1 LPAGGAGLKG
11 WILKRESGLR
21 IKIFFPTILA
31 VLILVLVLVLVMTYF
46 INSLTDTILLQTLQP
61 MAKTAALS
69 VQANLHL
76 LADRIFLIRDSALL
90 AGKENV
96 RAVLDHAERGIE
108 FVWIGLY
115 TAPGRL
121 QTGSENCPPHI
132 TGLDLFPAMEET
144 ENLVIGNTLVNAQ
157 GIEIVI
163 GTPVELEEEIFY
175 LAGSYKYDVLNDI
188 LSYINISS
196 GSTAYIIDE
205 KGKLMAHRDVDKV
218 RREESIF
225 DSLEDNAALR
235 EMVSQMARGQTGST
249 QISGGDAR
257 VFFSFAPIRG
267 THWSLAIETPRNDF
281 VSAARRGIITA
292 ILITVGLLLLFI
304 LIFNSFIGNILTRP
318 LRNITDDAN
327 RLAQGR
333 FIRRLP
339 PELIDR
345 NDEIGQLARAFQT
358 MSASIKGVITQIEQV
373 TRSARTGRLHD
384 RTDLSSLEGDYLRI
398 VAGANT
404 TLDLICAQ
412 FDAIPEALS
421 LFDGNRTM
429 LYSNRAMDEFL
440 LIHAIDPSD
449 PRLLERIAGGGS
461 PSSQDGLNPRAALLF
476 DHTVPHPEAFNAD
489 IALLGDSSGSNY
501 ILSMRRAVPFPAGSS
516 AGSSAGSLVE
526 PSYFPQDNSVCVM
539 LLLSDVT
546 MLTRAK
552 IDAETA
558 SRAKSDFLSRMSHEI
573 RTPMNAIIGMTQ
585 IAKSSADINKIRN
598 CLDQVENSS
607 DHLLGVINDILDFN
621 KIESGKL
628 SLEQEE
634 FSLMADLDFVVS
646 MMLPRA
652 REREIDILLNFGVIN
667 NDGVSG
673 DALRLNQVL
682 INLLSNAIKFSPIG
696 GRIDLN
702 VRELGHESGIGEY
715 RFEVIDRGIGISG
728 EQASRLFRPFEQADG
743 SITRNYGGTGLGLA
757 ISRSLVEMMGGGI
770 ALKSELGKGSSF
782 SFTIKCPARQKF
794 EDKTGGVR
802 EKDGTSGFDFSGKR
816 CLVVD
821 DIEINRE
828 IILELL
834 AGSGIGLETAA
845 NGREAVSRF
854 EASEEGRFDVILM
867 DMQMPVL
874 DGCSATREIR
884 KLPRKDASRVPII
897 AMTANVMQEDINRA
911 MESGMNAHLGKP
923 IELRGMLKVLKDQ
936 MGL

>member
-1 LPAGGAGLKG
+1 LAGGAGLKG

-31 VLILVLVLVLVMTYF
+31 VIILVLVLVLVMTYF

-96 RAVLDHAERGIE
+96 QAVLDHAEAGIE

-115 TAPGRL
+115 TASGRL
-121 QTGSENCPPHI
+121 QTGSENCPPSI
-132 TGLDLFPAMEET
+132 TGLDLFPVMEET
-144 ENLVIGNTLVNAQ
+144 GNLVIGNTLVNAR

-163 GTPVELEEEIFY
+163 GTPVELEGEIFY

-205 KGKLMAHRDVDKV
+205 KGKLMAHRDVEKV
-218 RREESIF
+218 RREGSIF

-235 EMVSQMARGQTGST
+235 EMVSQMAQGQTGST

-267 THWSLAIETPRNDF
+267 TYWSLAIETPRNDF
-281 VSAARRGIITA
+281 VSAARQGIITA

-327 RLAQGR
+327 RLAGGR
-333 FIRRLP
+333 FIRKLP
-339 PELIDR
+339 PELIER

-358 MSASIKGVITQIEQV
+358 MSASIKGVITRIEQV
-373 TRSARTGRLHD
+373 TRAARTGRLHD
-384 RTDLSSLEGDYLRI
+384 RADLSSLEGDYLRI

-421 LFDGNRTM
+421 LFDGNRDM

-440 LIHAIDPSD
+440 LIHGLDRSD
-449 PRLLERIAGGGS
+449 PRLLERIAGGGN
-461 PSSQDGLNPRAALLF
+461 SSSRDGLNPRAALLF
-476 DHTVPHPEAFNAD
+476 DHAVPYPEAFNAD

-501 ILSMRRAVPFPAGSS
+501 ILSMRRAVPFPAGPSP
-516 AGSSAGSLVE
+516 E
-526 PSYFPQDNSVCVM
+526 PSYFPRDNSVCVM

-552 IDAETA
+552 IDAESA
-558 SRAKSDFLSRMSHEI
+558 SRAKRDFLSRMSHEI

-585 IAKSSADINKIRN
+585 IAKSSADINKIRS

-652 REREIDILLNFGVIN
+652 RAREIDILLNFGVIN

-715 RFEVIDRGIGISG
+715 RFEVIDRGIGISE

-757 ISRSLVEMMGGGI
+757 ISRSLVEMMGGDI
-770 ALKSELGKGSSF
+770 ALKSDLGRGSSF
-782 SFTIKCPARQKF
+782 SFTIRCPARQKF

-802 EKDGTSGFDFSGKR
+802 EKDGALVFDFSGKR

-834 AGSGIGLETAA
+834 AESGIELETAA

-897 AMTANVMQEDINRA
+897 AMTANVMQEDISRA

-923 IELRGMLKVLKDQ
+923 IELRSMLKVLKDQ

>member
-1 LPAGGAGLKG
+1 
-11 WILKRESGLR
+11 LKRESGLR
-21 IKIFFPTILA
+21 LKIFFPTILA
-31 VLILVLVLVLVMTYF
+31 VIILVLVLVFVMTYI
-46 INSLTDTILLQTLQP
+46 INSLTDTILLRTLQP

-96 RAVLDHAERGIE
+96 QAVLDHAESGIE
-108 FVWIGLY
+108 FVWVGLY
-115 TAPGRL
+115 TDRGSL
-121 QTGSENCPPHI
+121 QTGSENCPPLI
-132 TGLDLFPAMEET
+132 AGLDLFSVMEET
-144 ENLVIGNTLVNAQ
+144 GNLVIGDTLVSPR

-163 GTPVELEEEIFY
+163 GTPVILEKELFY

-205 KGKLMAHRDVDKV
+205 DGKLMAHRDVDKV
-218 RREESIF
+218 RGEESIF
-225 DSLEDNAALR
+225 DSLEDNAAFR
-235 EMVSQMARGQTGST
+235 EMVFQMARGQTGST

-281 VSAARRGIITA
+281 VSAARRGIISA
-292 ILITVGLLLLFI
+292 IFITVGLLLLFVLI
-304 LIFNSFIGNILTRP
+304 LNSFIGNILTRP
-318 LRNITDDAN
+318 LRNITEDAN

-333 FIRRLP
+333 FVRKLP
-339 PELIDR
+339 PELVGRD
-345 NDEIGQLARAFQT
+345 DEIGQLAGAFQT
-358 MSASIKGVITQIEQV
+358 MSVSIKRVITQIEQL
-373 TRSARTGRLHD
+373 TRAARTGRLQD
-384 RTDLSSLEGDYLRI
+384 RTDLASLDGDYLRI
-398 VAGANT
+398 VAGVNT

-412 FDAIPEALS
+412 FDAIPEALA
-421 LFDGNRTM
+421 LFSGERDM

-440 LIHAIDPSD
+440 LVHGLDRSD
-449 PRLLERIAGGGS
+449 PRLLERIAGGGGPS
-461 PSSQDGLNPRAALLF
+461 PHDGLNPRAAVLF
-476 DHTVPHPEAFNAD
+476 DHAIPRPEAFSAD
-489 IALLGDSSGSNY
+489 IALLGDGGGSNY
-501 ILSMRRAVPFPAGSS
+501 ILSMRRAVPIPAAPS
-516 AGSSAGSLVE
+516 AESFS
-526 PSYFPQDNSVCVM
+526 FHQDNSLCVM

-546 MLTRAK
+546 MLARAK

-573 RTPMNAIIGMTQ
+573 RTPMNAIMGMTQ

-607 DHLLGVINDILDFN
+607 AHLLGVINDILDFN

-652 REREIDILLNFGVIN
+652 REREIDILLNFGAIK
-667 NDGVSG
+667 NDGLRG

-682 INLLSNAIKFSPIG
+682 INLLSNAIKFSPPG

-702 VRELGHESGIGEY
+702 VCELGHESGMGEY
-715 RFEVIDRGIGISG
+715 RFEVIDRGIGISE

-743 SITRNYGGTGLGLA
+743 SITRNYGGTGLGLV
-757 ISRSLVEMMGGGI
+757 ISKSLVEMMGGGI
-770 ALKSELGKGSSF
+770 TLRSELGRGSSF
-782 SFTIKCPARQKF
+782 SFTIKCPACQKF
-794 EDKTGGVR
+794 EDKTAESR
-802 EKDGTSGFDFSGKR
+802 EKDSLPGFDFSGKR

-834 AGSGIGLETAA
+834 SESGIALETAA
-845 NGREAVSRF
+845 NGREAVSLF
-854 EASEEGRFDVILM
+854 DASAEGYFDIILM

-874 DGCSATREIR
+874 DGCNATREIR
-884 KLPRKDASRVPII
+884 KLPRKDASRVPIV

-923 IELRGMLKVLKDQ
+923 VELRNMLRVLKDQ